1 MVENAKS
8 RAYNISVE
16 NVSGNVFENL
26 SEGVA
31 SVTIKDIARESG
43 YAISTVSRALN
54 DHPDVSEEAKARI
67 RQVVEARGFV
77 PNANARKLKQTEAKT
92 IVFLVKSTANMFFA
106 GMLVQLQQLVSRASI
121 DGVVQYLDEDGDEVV
136 LAQRLSRERKPRGI
150 IFLGGSAASISA
162 KGFPPSA
169 FPACWQ
175 RWSARSWSSIT
186 SPWLAWMTARPA
198 PPAIDHLLANGH
210 KDILILGADPAY
222 SNPSYKRLQGCNDS
236 FTAHGMELAPRR
248 YLKTSFSFS
257 AAYQAMD
264 AWLKEGQRPQAVR
277 AMSDTTAIG
286 AIRALNDHGL
296 RVPGGCVG
304 DRLRR
309 RGAGRLLHAAAVHHA
324 SALRAHCSGQ
334 CGTAAGLHRK
344 KAAGP
349 HPHAGGGAGVR

>member
-1 MVENAKS
+1 
-8 RAYNISVE
+8 
-16 NVSGNVFENL
+16 
-26 SEGVA
+26 
-31 SVTIKDIARESG
+31 VTIKDIARESG

-106 GMLVQLQQLVSRASI
+106 GMLVQLQQLVSRAGY

-136 LAQRLSRERKPRGI
+136 LAQRLCRELKPRGV
-150 IFLGGSAASISA
+150 IFLGGSAEHFR
-162 KGFPPSA
+162 KGFSA
-169 FPACWQ
+169 ISLPCV
-175 RWSARSWSSIT
+175 
-186 SPWLAWMTARPA
+186 LATVVSEELNFDNLSMVGVDDRKAGA
-198 PPAIDHLLANGH
+198 AAIDHLLANGH
-210 KDILILGADPAY
+210 RDILILGADPAY

-248 YLKTSFSFS
+248 YLKTSFSFD

-264 AWLKEGQRPQAVR
+264 IWLKEGQRPQAVF

-296 RVPGGCVG
+296 RVPEDVSVIGFDGVELANFYTPRLCTMRQPSERIARASVELLLGCIEKKQPARTLMLEAELVFG
-304 DRLRR
+304 ESV
-309 RGAGRLLHAAAVHHA
+309 AE
-324 SALRAHCSGQ
+324 
-334 CGTAAGLHRK
+334 RK
-344 KAAGP
+344 
-349 HPHAGGGAGVR
+349 